1 MLLGGSVTV
10 SSAWLCTN
18 RTLKS
23 LRVSFPYSI
32 FFSSFISLNTIGR
45 GRSRKYSGI
54 GPIVDGCSMYTH
66 AQKNNLVPNKR
77 TKSVSRQNRRRPPLP
92 QFTDSRAH
100 FLKNTRRHT
109 THTHQRLFL
118 DDDNDDDDDD
128 DDDDDNDDDDDDG
141 DGDGKQPK
149 RRTHHLPV

>member
-1 MLLGGSVTV
+1 MEMLLGGSVTV

-77 TKSVSRQNRRRPPLP
+77 TKPVSRQNRRQPPCLNSLIREL
-92 QFTDSRAH
+92 T
-100 FLKNTRRHT
+100 FLRTRVD
-109 THTHQRLFL
+109 THQRLFL
-118 DDDNDDDDDD
+118 DDDNDDDD

>member
-1 MLLGGSVTV
+1 M
-10 SSAWLCTN
+10 
-18 RTLKS
+18 
-23 LRVSFPYSI
+23 RVSFPYSI

-77 TKSVSRQNRRRPPLP
+77 TKPVSRQNRRQPPCLNSLIREL
-92 QFTDSRAH
+92 T
-100 FLKNTRRHT
+100 FLRTRVEAP
-109 THTHQRLFL
+109 HTHQRLFL
-118 DDDNDDDDDD
+118 DDDNDDDD